1 MIADM
6 QASEAIASHARLVY
20 KMTDNGFTFINNCT
34 SEERTTLPL
43 IKKREDNF
51 SCRIDSA
58 MNALIVELDEPLE
71 QYGWLRI
78 STYAKNPNFITEGAV
93 QVRTMKRYTPAII
106 EYGSKLT
113 YFKWDVFVL

>member
-1 MIADM
+1 
-6 QASEAIASHARLVY
+6 
-20 KMTDNGFTFINNCT
+20 
-34 SEERTTLPL
+34 
-43 IKKREDNF
+43 
-51 SCRIDSA
+51 

-113 YFKWDVFVL
+113 